1 MPEKED
7 FFSELNREDS
17 SDEDYIRAQKVF
29 EKFKLKNLGGYHDL
43 HLRSDVILLADVFKN
58 VRSMCLEI
66 YKLHPAKYITASG
79 LAFQAPLKMTKV
91 ELDLLTDI
99 GMLLM
104 IEKGIRG
111 GICNVVPRYAKANNK
126 YIRGYDED
134 KESSYLNY
142 WDVNNSY
149 SSAMSQKLPTFNSE
163 CVEDI
168 SQFTLMPRIQKKY
181 TNSIETTIFISE
193 KENKKVEKL
202 VTSLQYKNEY
212 VVHIKGLK

>member
-168 SQFTLMPRIQKKY
+168 SQFNEVFIKNYDEKSEVGYILNVDAKNPEEIYKLHRDYHIYLREKK
-181 TNSIETTIFISE
+181 
-193 KENKKVEKL
+193 
-202 VTSLQYKNEY
+202 
-212 VVHIKGLK
+212 